1 MRASRNPP
9 IVQRLTGNSTNG
21 NQNRSLK
28 QDIYKHK
35 IADIR
40 YDNECLHADIRYDN
54 ECLHTDIRYDNECLH
69 AFFFFFVL
77 RYGAVD
83 SNQRQLHL
91 HSMTPHR
98 TKNASTVQ

>member
-1 MRASRNPP
+1 M
-9 IVQRLTGNSTNG
+9 
-21 NQNRSLK
+21 
-28 QDIYKHK
+28 H
-35 IADIR
+35 ADIR
-40 YDNECLHADIRYDN
+40 YHNECLHADIRYHN
-54 ECLHTDIRYDNECLH
+54 ECLHALFYYFQLKKMKKYKKKMKKMHADIRYDNECLH